1 MQLAQLSE
9 WTHYLEWFLKSTSF
23 NIFLSSLESPTV
35 TPRVIQAE
43 LREKIIHSD
52 DNVNITFT
60 RAGSIIVS
68 TKVIECAID
77 VSSISEFLSVPIAN
91 RMVWENIMNRFL
103 LFNISVQI
111 ALAEL
116 GRWNHCF
123 KRYQYFGTSLIH
135 SERFDTWSFPSLSHI
150 SWLFSPSW
158 NKVMTFN
165 SENPAI
171 HWSFS
176 PMH

>member
-1 MQLAQLSE
+1 M
-9 WTHYLEWFLKSTSF
+9 TS
-23 NIFLSSLESPTV
+23 
-35 TPRVIQAE
+35 RVIQAE

-52 DNVNITFT
+52 DNVNGTFT

-111 ALAEL
+111 PLAEL
-116 GRWNHCF
+116 GR
-123 KRYQYFGTSLIH
+123 
-135 SERFDTWSFPSLSHI
+135 
-150 SWLFSPSW
+150 
-158 NKVMTFN
+158 
-165 SENPAI
+165 
-171 HWSFS
+171 
-176 PMH
+176 